1 MIKHTLIAAL
11 LAGSLSL
18 AHAQQPQQYTVG
30 THNLQNLPANAP
42 LMPANA
48 AKARSRIPVNTLDLR
63 NGSARVS
70 GSVRG
75 LQAAVYRFHAP
86 AGSIVRITHNNSTR
100 QIDAGVF
107 RPQDGRRFA
116 DGQVLPEGGEY
127 ELRIVNIRKD
137 AARNKKARRYNF
149 TFSLQG
155 GSHLGVDTPVQTG
168 PADIYSR
175 HGNVQNGPTHWWS
188 KAELAER
195 EPNITGI
202 AAFFVPSTGIV
213 SYRQI
218 SEKMAEH
225 LQKDGM
231 DIRYNHPVSAIS
243 EDTHGITV
251 QAGDTTIRARYII
264 ACAGLHADR
273 IAALGGLNPDFR
285 ICPFRGEY
293 YQLPEKHNHIVKH
306 LIYPVPEPGVP
317 FLGVHLT
324 RMIDGSV
331 TVGPS
336 AVLAMARKGY
346 RKRDIHPRELLEM
359 LAYPGIR
366 KVLRANWR
374 HGIKEQYNA
383 WNKRGYLRE
392 VQKYCPHITLD
403 DLKPY
408 PAGVRAQAVSA
419 DGKLVEDFHWLRS
432 ARSLHVCNAP
442 SPAAT
447 SAIPIGREII
457 AQIATDLQKL

>member
-1 MIKHTLIAAL
+1 MNTDILIIGAGIVGLATAWELRRRYPHLHLTLVEKENRPAVHQTGHNSGVIHAGVYYAPGSRKAQL
-11 LAGSLSL
+11 CLAGNSATKTFCDEHAIPYDNCGKLLVATNPDEL
-18 AHAQQPQQYTVG
+18 AR
-30 THNLQNLPANAP
+30 LQTLYE
-42 LMPANA
+42 
-48 AKARSRIPVNTLDLR
+48 RS
-63 NGSARVS
+63 A
-70 GSVRG
+70 
-75 LQAAVYRFHAP
+75 
-86 AGSIVRITHNNSTR
+86 
-100 QIDAGVF
+100 
-107 RPQDGRRFA
+107 
-116 DGQVLPEGGEY
+116 
-127 ELRIVNIRKD
+127 
-137 AARNKKARRYNF
+137 
-149 TFSLQG
+149 
-155 GSHLGVDTPVQTG
+155 
-168 PADIYSR
+168 
-175 HGNVQNGPTHWWS
+175 QNGLERHWWS

-251 QAGDTTIRARYII
+251 QAGDTTIRARYLI

-293 YQLPEKHNHIVKH
+293 YQLPAKHNHIVKH

-336 AVLAMARKGY
+336 AVLAMAREGY

>member
-155 GSHLGVDTPVQTG
+155 GSHPGVDTPVQTG

-175 HGNVQNGPTHWWS
+175 HGNVQNGPTHYRY
-188 KAELAER
+188 AHPHNATPQGR
-195 EPNITGI
+195 APRTP
-202 AAFFVPSTGIV
+202 AAVRVNPQGSHQHYGGAGYHAHGVPSA
-213 SYRQI
+213 
-218 SEKMAEH
+218 AEAGK
-225 LQKDGM
+225 QP
-231 DIRYNHPVSAIS
+231 IR
-243 EDTHGITV
+243 
-251 QAGDTTIRARYII
+251 
-264 ACAGLHADR
+264 L
-273 IAALGGLNPDFR
+273 
-285 ICPFRGEY
+285 RG
-293 YQLPEKHNHIVKH
+293 Q
-306 LIYPVPEPGVP
+306 
-317 FLGVHLT
+317 
-324 RMIDGSV
+324 
-331 TVGPS
+331 
-336 AVLAMARKGY
+336 
-346 RKRDIHPRELLEM
+346 
-359 LAYPGIR
+359 
-366 KVLRANWR
+366 
-374 HGIKEQYNA
+374 
-383 WNKRGYLRE
+383 
-392 VQKYCPHITLD
+392 
-403 DLKPY
+403 
-408 PAGVRAQAVSA
+408 
-419 DGKLVEDFHWLRS
+419 
-432 ARSLHVCNAP
+432 
-442 SPAAT
+442 
-447 SAIPIGREII
+447 
-457 AQIATDLQKL
+457 